1 MDQAQFIDI
10 SNQALIAT
18 AIVSIPILI
27 PALIGGILISLFQ
40 TVTQI
45 NEQTLTFVPKLIIL
59 IVSYAFAG
67 PWIVR
72 FMMNYTMDILEK
84 IPELSTSSQVI

>member
-10 SNQALIAT
+10 SNQALLA
-18 AIVSIPILI
+18 AAVVSIPILV

-40 TVTQI
+40 AVTQI

-59 IVSYAFAG
+59 IVSYFFAG

-72 FMMNYTMDILEK
+72 FMMNYSVEIIQR
-84 IPELSTSSQVI
+84 IPELSVTQQII

>member
-1 MDQAQFIDI
+1 MDQAEFIDI

-18 AIVSIPILI
+18 AIVSIPILL
-27 PALIGGILISLFQ
+27 PALIGGVLISLFQ

-72 FMMNYTMDILEK
+72 FIMNYSIEIIEK
-84 IPELSTSSQVI
+84 LPELGISTQL

>member
-1 MDQAQFIDI
+1 MDQAEFIDI

-18 AIVSIPILI
+18 AIVSIPILL
-27 PALIGGILISLFQ
+27 PALIGGVLISLFQ

-59 IVSYAFAG
+59 IVSYGFAG

-72 FMMNYTMDILEK
+72 FIMNYSIEIIEK
-84 IPELSTSSQVI
+84 LPALGISTQI

>member
-1 MDQAQFIDI
+1 MDQAEFIDI

-18 AIVSIPILI
+18 AIVSIPILL

-72 FMMNYTMDILEK
+72 FIMNYSIEIIEK
-84 IPELSTSSQVI
+84 LPALGISTQL

>member
-1 MDQAQFIDI
+1 MDQAEFINI
-10 SNQALIAT
+10 SNQALVAT
-18 AIVSIPILI
+18 AIVSIPILL
-27 PALIGGILISLFQ
+27 PALIGGVLISLFQ

-72 FMMNYTMDILEK
+72 FIMNYSIEIMEK
-84 IPELSTSSQVI
+84 LPELGMSTQL